1 MLFYFSLP
9 CQRTP
14 IVFSFKPLGCRRT
27 YISYIKPFQLEILIS
42 SIGGILQMQGY
53 TEMFFDL
60 VFGFVA
66 LFAITKILGKTQI
79 SQITAFDFISAVVL
93 GELVGNALYDD
104 KIGIP
109 QIAFVVF
116 VWGGLMYI
124 TEFITQR
131 YKRSRQ
137 LLEGNPVIVI
147 YNGKFVRDEM
157 KKNKLDINQLKH
169 MLRAKDVFSIEEV
182 EYAILE
188 MDGTVSVLKKSDFQI
203 PTRKDMKF
211 SPVKTAL
218 PVTLISDGE
227 IIYDNLREK
236 NLTEAWLMEQLD
248 KRNYK
253 LKDIFLAEYEKGKD
267 LQLYPIFNRNH
278 KRWDV

>member
-1 MLFYFSLP
+1 M
-9 CQRTP
+9 
-14 IVFSFKPLGCRRT
+14 
-27 YISYIKPFQLEILIS
+27 EILS
-42 SIGGILQMQGY
+42 SLTGGILQMQGF

-66 LFAITKILGKTQI
+66 LFALTKILGRTQI
-79 SQITAFDFISAVVL
+79 SQITAFDFISAIVL
-93 GELVGNALYDD
+93 GELIGNALYDD
-104 KIGIP
+104 NIGIP
-109 QIAFVVF
+109 QIFFVVV
-116 VWGGLMYI
+116 VWGGLMYV

-131 YKRSRQ
+131 YKRSRH

>member
-1 MLFYFSLP
+1 M
-9 CQRTP
+9 
-14 IVFSFKPLGCRRT
+14 
-27 YISYIKPFQLEILIS
+27 EILS
-42 SIGGILQMQGY
+42 SLTGGILQMQGF

-66 LFAITKILGKTQI
+66 LFALTKILGRTQI
-79 SQITAFDFISAVVL
+79 SQITAFDFISAIIL
-93 GELVGNALYDD
+93 GELIGNALYDD

-109 QIAFVVF
+109 QVAFVVF

-131 YKRSRQ
+131 YKRSRY
-137 LLEGNPVIVI
+137 LLEGSPVIVI

-188 MDGTVSVLKKSDFQI
+188 TDGTVSVLKKSDFQT

-211 SPVKTAL
+211 SPEKTAL
-218 PVTLISDGE
+218 PTTLVSDGE

-236 NLTEAWLMEQLD
+236 NLTEAWLMEELNKQ
-248 KRNYK
+248 NYK
-253 LKDIFLAEYEKGKD
+253 LKDIFLAEYEKGKE

-278 KRWDV
+278 KKWDV